1 MDARL
6 FRYLF
11 ENTSH
16 AIVMT
21 GCTWDKEANQQI
33 RYAYSCETKHSN
45 WRVSCRKKAK
55 EILYSDGPI
64 DLFVMGSFSIA
75 DIERLIYA
83 IRYGKTDTVI
93 LPYVPPIQRFM
104 LLQDIALRGMGEY
117 HSDVAEFIRAPYLYL
132 VNSSVRKFYFIY
144 GNGKIYQRKE
154 KTWYPEHQFE
164 CQDEVIL
171 NMIEELE
178 GYRIPVVKAGYII
191 DNRMLFY
198 FGYYGVNLHLITKF
212 VKQYLKEGPIEKF
225 DERRLQKM
233 LLLCKNEFGDP
244 GMDSLTMFC
253 SPIEVIATKTDCVF
267 NAIVIDKED
276 FCHANIESDEGR
288 CSLKCMLYN
297 DYDVCHCHRT
307 EEAELRAGVLLLGNV
322 NLNKYMTEL
331 KQRYHVINDQIRA
344 ITLPN
349 CGNKN
354 NWNSELMEFDV
365 RKNAVFWIC
374 PLQSQTPDKVLREI
388 KSKNARY
395 RIIGLNENY
404 GSCFNGFLT
413 EKL

>member
-1 MDARL
+1 
-6 FRYLF
+6 
-11 ENTSH
+11 
-16 AIVMT
+16 MT
-21 GCTWDKEANQQI
+21 GVQTCALPISIAEPDLENKEDEFINTQLKGSLDKILSYAECEGDLEASFRKNIGEYKRTINKNGTEDEARQLRHQITKEFYQVYTSAFMKSIHDKE
-33 RYAYSCETKHSN
+33 
-45 WRVSCRKKAK
+45 
-55 EILYSDGPI
+55 
-64 DLFVMGSFSIA
+64 
-75 DIERLIYA
+75 
-83 IRYGKTDTVI
+83 
-93 LPYVPPIQRFM
+93 
-104 LLQDIALRGMGEY
+104 
-117 HSDVAEFIRAPYLYL
+117 
-132 VNSSVRKFYFIY
+132 
-144 GNGKIYQRKE
+144 
-154 KTWYPEHQFE
+154 
-164 CQDEVIL
+164 
-171 NMIEELE
+171 
-178 GYRIPVVKAGYII
+178 IPKVVK
-191 DNRMLFY
+191 MLFY